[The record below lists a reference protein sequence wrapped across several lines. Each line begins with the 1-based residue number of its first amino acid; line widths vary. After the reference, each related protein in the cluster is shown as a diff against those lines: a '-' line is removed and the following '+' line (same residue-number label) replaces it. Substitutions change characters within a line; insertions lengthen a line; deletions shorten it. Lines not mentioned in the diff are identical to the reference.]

1 MNRPRRTLLLTA
13 LIFSAPILIAVT
25 LYQFPGIV
33 GFTGT
38 KNHGSLIQPARPL
51 ESIRLLENNEALDI
65 KAFEGRWTYV
75 TFSQG
80 ACATECSE
88 RLYKTRQVRHALG
101 KDMERAQR
109 LLIVLEDSGMP
120 DSQLLEVHKDMRIAK
135 AVEFDKW
142 GSDFELDNSL
152 VTEYIYLVDPL
163 GNLMMHYTPEI
174 DGPLILKDIQR
185 LVKVSWIKPK

>member
-1 MNRPRRTLLLTA
+1 MNHPRRTLLLTA
-13 LIFSAPILIAVT
+13 LIFAAPILIAVT

-51 ESIRLLENNEALDI
+51 ETIRLLENSEMLDI
-65 KAFEGRWTYV
+65 KALEGRWTYV

-80 ACATECSE
+80 ACGTDCSE

-109 LLIVLEDSGMP
+109 LLILLDEAGMP
-120 DSQLLEVHKDMRIAK
+120 DSKLLEVHQDMRVAK
-135 AVEFDKW
+135 AVEFDQW
-142 GSDFELDNSL
+142 GRNFEQANK
-152 VTEYIYLVDPL
+152 VMIEHIYLVDPL
-163 GNLMMHYTPEI
+163 GNLMMYYTPEV

>member
-13 LIFSAPILIAVT
+13 LIFAAPILIAVT

-51 ESIRLLENNEALDI
+51 ETIRLFENGEMLDI
-65 KAFEGRWTYV
+65 TALEGRWTYV
-75 TFSQG
+75 TFSQD
-80 ACATECSE
+80 ACGTECSE

-109 LLIVLEDSGMP
+109 LLILLDEADMP
-120 DSQLLEVHKDMRIAK
+120 DSKLLEVHKDMRIAN

-142 GSDFELDNSL
+142 RSYFELENNIVL
-152 VTEYIYLVDPL
+152 EYIYLVDPL
-163 GNLMMHYTPEI
+163 GNLMMYYSPKI